1 MNSEI
6 LGSGAEAIIKRDGEF
21 VIKERIRKDYRLDV
35 LDNSLRKF
43 RTRREEKILRKLEEL
58 NFASPKVH
66 DINDKLMTLRMDF
79 INGEKL
85 RDVLFQD
92 PLNLG
97 REIGKKI
104 AILHK
109 NDIVHGDLTTS
120 NMILD
125 NEVKFIDF
133 GLSQFSAKV
142 EDKAVDL
149 HLFKHALESK
159 HHKIW
164 DSCFKEA
171 IDGYKEENPDSKEI
185 LKRLE
190 EVELRGRN
198 KH

>member
-6 LGSGAEAIIKRDGEF
+6 LASGAEAIIKREGDF
-21 VIKERIRKDYRLDV
+21 VIKERIKKDYRLDE

-43 RTRREEKILRKLEEL
+43 RTRREEKILKKLEEL

-66 DINDKLMTLRMDF
+66 DVNDQLMTLRMDF
-79 INGEKL
+79 INGDKL
-85 RDVLFQD
+85 RDVLFKD

-97 REIGKKI
+97 REVGRKI
-104 AILHK
+104 AILHN

-133 GLSQFSAKV
+133 GLSQFSNKV

-159 HHKIW
+159 HHLIW
-164 DSCFKEA
+164 ESCFKEA
-171 IDGYKEENPDSKEI
+171 INGYKETNPDFKEV